1 MERKSQS
8 RCELSLWQH
17 ELLTC
22 VSTVKNEFS
31 EAIVGAEEV
40 QALVFDNIVGEETKE
55 KLDMVLE
62 KMKKAQLTLRGLK
75 DFMEEIDS
83 TKEPRL

>member
-1 MERKSQS
+1 MERKSKS
-8 RCELSLWQH
+8 RCELSLWQY

-40 QALVFDNIVGEETKE
+40 KALVFDNIVGEETKE
-55 KLDMVLE
+55 KLDMVIE
-62 KMKKAQLTLRGLK
+62 KMKKGATH
-75 DFMEEIDS
+75 
-83 TKEPRL
+83 P